1 MTIYKGTFTNK
12 SGTRAIEM
20 FNDFEYFKVTI
31 NDFDF
36 SGPDLDSLAL
46 VNPEK
51 NELLASSYFDF
62 EKIKIYQS
70 EKHDLE
76 IRNYILKLQIPQ
88 ILIEVSTKK
97 EIDVLMDFQ
106 LELKEDFEEAKVTF
120 EIDGQHYE
128 GKNGFMEIILDQI
141 QKQFT
146 GKYRFKNCYGC
157 LYGDYSVFGQGFMS
171 SILCFKNQKQAYL
184 QVDTKDEYMKL
195 DIHDSKQ
202 QEIFCCDAYE
212 IRDRNVGY
220 RGTVL

>member
-1 MTIYKGTFTNK
+1 MPIYKGTFTNK
-12 SGTRAIEM
+12 RGTRAIEM
-20 FNDFEYFKVTI
+20 FNDFEYFNVI
-31 NDFDF
+31 IDGFSF

-46 VNPEK
+46 VNPE
-51 NELLASSYFDF
+51 NNILSTSLYFDL
-62 EKIKIYQS
+62 EKVTVFQS
-70 EKHDLE
+70 DKYDLE

-97 EIDVLMDFQ
+97 EIDVLMDIQ
-106 LELKEDFEEAKVTF
+106 LELKEDFQEAKVTF

-141 QKQFT
+141 QKQFK

-171 SILCFKNQKQAYL
+171 SILCFENQKQAYL
-184 QVDTKDEYMKL
+184 QVDNKDEYMKL
-195 DIHDSKQ
+195 HIHDSQQ
-202 QEIFCCDAYE
+202 QELFCCDAYE
-212 IRDRNVGY
+212 IRDQNVGY